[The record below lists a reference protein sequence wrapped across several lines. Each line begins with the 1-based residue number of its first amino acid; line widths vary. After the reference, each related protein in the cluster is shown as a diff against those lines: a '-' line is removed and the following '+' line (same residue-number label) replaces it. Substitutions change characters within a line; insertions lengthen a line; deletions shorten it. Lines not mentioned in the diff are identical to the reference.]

1 MKKKTKA
8 ITEERRQKCFGRKQK
23 QKLSRM
29 EKSETSMPAEEVRQ
43 LEKIDLYLEF
53 QKGSECKDHKRGGEG
68 KLKERVEN
76 RRIG

>member
-1 MKKKTKA
+1 
-8 ITEERRQKCFGRKQK
+8 
-23 QKLSRM
+23 M
-29 EKSETSMPAEEVRQ
+29 EKSETSMPAEEVHQ